1 MARRKRKSSSKSS
14 KKKRTLS
21 AEQLEK
27 MRIGREKAAERRR
40 QAAVMARR
48 TEELNGKVLP
58 SEIPR
63 GQYERML
70 DGVRNRNK

>member
-14 KKKRTLS
+14 KKKCTLS

-27 MRIGREKAAERRR
+27 MRIGREKAAERRKH
-40 QAAVMARR
+40 AAVMARR
-48 TEELNGKVLP
+48 TEELNGKGLP

-70 DGVRNRNK
+70 DDVRNRNR

>member
-1 MARRKRKSSSKSS
+1 MARRKRKSSA

-21 AEQLEK
+21 AEQLER
-27 MRIGREKAAERRR
+27 MRIGREKAAERRK

-48 TEELNGKVLP
+48 TEELNEKGLS

-63 GQYERML
+63 GHYERML
-70 DGVRNRNK
+70 DDVRNRKR

>member
-40 QAAVMARR
+40 QAAVMVRR
-48 TEELNGKVLP
+48 TEELNGKGLP

-70 DGVRNRNK
+70 DDVRNRNK

>member
-14 KKKRTLS
+14 RKKRTLS

-48 TEELNGKVLP
+48 TEELNGKGLP

-70 DGVRNRNK
+70 DGVRNRNR

>member
-1 MARRKRKSSSKSS
+1 MARRKRKSSA

-27 MRIGREKAAERRR
+27 MRIGREKAAERRK

-48 TEELNGKVLP
+48 TEELNEKGLP

-63 GQYERML
+63 GHYERML
-70 DGVRNRNK
+70 DGVRNRKR

>member
-1 MARRKRKSSSKSS
+1 MARRKRKSSA

-27 MRIGREKAAERRR
+27 MRIGREKAAERRK

-48 TEELNGKVLP
+48 TEELNEKGLP
-58 SEIPR
+58 SEISR
-63 GQYERML
+63 GHYERML
-70 DGVRNRNK
+70 DDVRNRKR

>member
-27 MRIGREKAAERRR
+27 MRIGREKAAERRK

-48 TEELNGKVLP
+48 TEELNRKGLP
-58 SEIPR
+58 SEISR

-70 DGVRNRNK
+70 DDVRNRNR

>member
-1 MARRKRKSSSKSS
+1 MARRKRKSSSKSP

-27 MRIGREKAAERRR
+27 MRIGREKAAERRK

-48 TEELNGKVLP
+48 TEELNGKGLP

-70 DGVRNRNK
+70 DDVRNRNK

>member
-1 MARRKRKSSSKSS
+1 MARRKRKSSA
-14 KKKRTLS
+14 KKKRMLS

-27 MRIGREKAAERRR
+27 MRIGREKAAERRK

-48 TEELNGKVLP
+48 TEELNEKGLP

-63 GQYERML
+63 GHYERML
-70 DGVRNRNK
+70 DDVRNRKR

>member
-1 MARRKRKSSSKSS
+1 MTRRKRKSSSKSL

-27 MRIGREKAAERRR
+27 MRIGREKAAERRKH
-40 QAAVMARR
+40 AAVMARR
-48 TEELNGKVLP
+48 TEELNGKGLP

-70 DGVRNRNK
+70 DDVRNRNR

>member
-48 TEELNGKVLP
+48 TEELNGKGLP

-70 DGVRNRNK
+70 DDVRNRNR

>member
-1 MARRKRKSSSKSS
+1 MARRKRKSSA

-27 MRIGREKAAERRR
+27 MRIGREKAAERRK

-48 TEELNGKVLP
+48 TEELNEKGLP

-63 GQYERML
+63 GHYERML
-70 DGVRNRNK
+70 DDLRNRKR

>member
-27 MRIGREKAAERRR
+27 MRIGREKAAERRK

-48 TEELNGKVLP
+48 TEELNGKGLP

-70 DGVRNRNK
+70 DDVRNRNR

>member
-1 MARRKRKSSSKSS
+1 MARRKRKSSSKPS

-48 TEELNGKVLP
+48 TEALNGKGLP

-70 DGVRNRNK
+70 DDVRNRNK

>member
-21 AEQLEK
+21 PEQLEK
-27 MRIGREKAAERRR
+27 MRIGREKAAERRKK
-40 QAAVMARR
+40 ASVMARR
-48 TEELNGKVLP
+48 TEELNEKGLP

-63 GQYERML
+63 GHYERML
-70 DGVRNRNK
+70 DGVRNRKR

>member
-27 MRIGREKAAERRR
+27 MRIGREKAAERRKH
-40 QAAVMARR
+40 AAVMAQR
-48 TEELNGKVLP
+48 TEELNGKGLP

-63 GQYERML
+63 GQYECML
-70 DGVRNRNK
+70 DDVRNRNK

>member
-1 MARRKRKSSSKSS
+1 MTRRKRKSSGKSS

-48 TEELNGKVLP
+48 TEELNGKGLP

-70 DGVRNRNK
+70 DGVRNRNR

>member
-1 MARRKRKSSSKSS
+1 MARRKRKSSA

-27 MRIGREKAAERRR
+27 MRIGREKAAERRK

-48 TEELNGKVLP
+48 TEELNEKGLP

-63 GQYERML
+63 GHYERML
-70 DGVRNRNK
+70 DGVRNRNR

>member
-1 MARRKRKSSSKSS
+1 MVRRKRKSSSKSS

-27 MRIGREKAAERRR
+27 MRIGREKAAERRK
-40 QAAVMARR
+40 QAVVMARR
-48 TEELNGKVLP
+48 TEELNGKGLP

-70 DGVRNRNK
+70 DDVRNRNK

>member
-1 MARRKRKSSSKSS
+1 MARRKRKSSSKFS

-48 TEELNGKVLP
+48 TEELNGKGLP

-70 DGVRNRNK
+70 DDVRNRNK

>member
-1 MARRKRKSSSKSS
+1 MVRRKRKSSSKSS

-27 MRIGREKAAERRR
+27 MRIGREKAAERRK

-48 TEELNGKVLP
+48 TEELNGKGLP

-70 DGVRNRNK
+70 DDVRNRNR

>member
-1 MARRKRKSSSKSS
+1 MVRRKRKSSA

-27 MRIGREKAAERRR
+27 MRIGREKAAERRKK
-40 QAAVMARR
+40 ASVMARR
-48 TEELNGKVLP
+48 TEELNEKGLP

-70 DGVRNRNK
+70 DGVRNRKR

>member
-1 MARRKRKSSSKSS
+1 MARRKRKSSA

-27 MRIGREKAAERRR
+27 MRIGREKAAERRKK
-40 QAAVMARR
+40 ASVMARR
-48 TEELNGKVLP
+48 TEELNEKGLP

-70 DGVRNRNK
+70 DGVRNRNR

>member
-14 KKKRTLS
+14 KNKRTLS

-48 TEELNGKVLP
+48 TEELNGKGLP

-70 DGVRNRNK
+70 DDVRNRNK

>member
-1 MARRKRKSSSKSS
+1 MARRKRKSSTK

-48 TEELNGKVLP
+48 TEELNGKGLP

-70 DGVRNRNK
+70 DDVRNRNK

>member
-48 TEELNGKVLP
+48 TEELNGKGLP

>member
-1 MARRKRKSSSKSS
+1 MARRKRKSSA

-21 AEQLEK
+21 PEQLEK
-27 MRIGREKAAERRR
+27 MRIGREKAAERRK

-48 TEELNGKVLP
+48 TEELNEKGLP

-63 GQYERML
+63 GHYERML
-70 DGVRNRNK
+70 DDVRNRKR

>member
-48 TEELNGKVLP
+48 TEELNGKGLP

-70 DGVRNRNK
+70 DGVRNRNR

>member
-1 MARRKRKSSSKSS
+1 MARRKRKSSA

-21 AEQLEK
+21 AEQLER
-27 MRIGREKAAERRR
+27 MRIGREKAAERRK

-48 TEELNGKVLP
+48 TEELNEKGLP

-63 GQYERML
+63 GHYERML
-70 DGVRNRNK
+70 DDVRNRKR

>member
-1 MARRKRKSSSKSS
+1 MVRRKRKSSSKSS

-27 MRIGREKAAERRR
+27 MRIGREKAAERRK
-40 QAAVMARR
+40 QVAVMARR
-48 TEELNGKVLP
+48 TEELNGKGLP

-70 DGVRNRNK
+70 DGVRNRNR